1 MSQHLRQFPS
11 GSSVRNYNCGAGNFK
26 KEIGIKRSEIVDCRI
41 RPYSVECT
49 RSRSISE
56 VKQPQAGLV
65 LGWVT
70 AWESPVQYP
79 FFQFLT
85 NYCQIIC
92 DFLLTFWSHFQ
103 YGIITFQS
111 NCRNLRE
118 IEGERQREDLAYL
131 FVSCSRSESHVTW
144 SRGMLS

>member
-1 MSQHLRQFPS
+1 MRVSLRKFS
-11 GSSVRNYNCGAGNFK
+11 IYRETCNFK
-26 KEIGIKRSEIVDCRI
+26 KEEGIKALGIDECRI

-79 FFQFLT
+79 FFQIFSKLINKVT
-85 NYCQIIC
+85 HIFG
-92 DFLLTFWSHFQ
+92 DFLGEFLGHF
-103 YGIITFQS
+103 GDS
-111 NCRNLRE
+111 DSMNLSVRISQFCE
-118 IEGERQREDLAYL
+118 ELLLLQQN
-131 FVSCSRSESHVTW
+131 W
-144 SRGMLS
+144 

>member
-1 MSQHLRQFPS
+1 MCHVSLSQCMYHAAVCVSHVIYESFRPEIQYIFHW
-11 GSSVRNYNCGAGNFK
+11 RTGNFK
-26 KEIGIKRSEIVDCRI
+26 NEEGTKGCEIVECRI

-79 FFQFLT
+79 FFQIFAKL
-85 NYCQIIC
+85 
-92 DFLLTFWSHFQ
+92 D
-103 YGIITFQS
+103 
-111 NCRNLRE
+111 
-118 IEGERQREDLAYL
+118 
-131 FVSCSRSESHVTW
+131 
-144 SRGMLS
+144 